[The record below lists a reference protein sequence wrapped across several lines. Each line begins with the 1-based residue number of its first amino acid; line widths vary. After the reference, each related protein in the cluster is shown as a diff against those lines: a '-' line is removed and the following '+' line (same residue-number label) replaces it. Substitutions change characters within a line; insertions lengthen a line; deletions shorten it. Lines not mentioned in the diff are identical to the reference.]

1 MNLEIIILSWTKL
14 DREGEIQCDILYMW
28 NLKRNDTNELTK
40 QADSEKEL
48 NSCGVGER
56 DSSRVWDGHVYTAIY
71 KMDNQQRPAV

>member
-1 MNLEIIILSWTKL
+1 
-14 DREGEIQCDILYMW
+14 MW

-56 DSSRVWDGHVYTAIY
+56 DSLRVWDEHVHTAIY